1 MPTNFDIEIDRRHT
15 GSVKWEFVTRPAR
28 PVPKKQNRGLFR

>member
-15 GSVKWEFVTRPAR
+15 GSVKWEYVLDPEDPSQDRKS
-28 PVPKKQNRGLFR
+28 VV